1 MDDDGAVTRPLAPAL
16 DDLRSLVGDG
26 AGLVRAVATGHRRGM
41 AAPTAERVEIRQVC
55 LRSGPHL
62 QAVSR
67 TGPRVETVN
76 AALGPAAATLVA
88 GLLGEPFTTWH
99 VETATGTV
107 ELRVTKRGE
116 AQVHRTRAAG
126 QVGAAGPVGAVGGTG
141 GRLVDTAVPAAHDRV
156 KRHLVPPEDPLF
168 TVLGAGADKRRQV
181 DAFVRLLAPSATALL
196 DRSDQDRLLPDEGH
210 PPVLRVADL
219 GCGNAY
225 LTFAAHRWLS
235 GQAAEQGRAVHT
247 VGVDVRADVV
257 ERSRRLAGEAGLSG
271 LEFTVGTIADA
282 DPFGDAAPDV
292 VVALHACDTASDE
305 ALARAVRWT
314 APLVLV
320 APCCHHDVQ
329 RQLQQGGA
337 VLPFPALTRHAI
349 LRERFADVLTD
360 ALRALLLRL
369 LGYRVDVVEFIDSRH
384 TPRNTM
390 IRAVR
395 TGAPPTGELM
405 TEYRELTEA
414 FRVRPVLAR
423 MLDTELARVLD
434 PESAPT

>member
-1 MDDDGAVTRPLAPAL
+1 VDDDGAVTRPLAPAL

-41 AAPTAERVEIRQVC
+41 AAPTAERVEIHQVC

-257 ERSRRLAGEAGLSG
+257 ERSRRLAGEPACPGWSSRSG
-271 LEFTVGTIADA
+271 PSPTPTRSE
-282 DPFGDAAPDV
+282 
-292 VVALHACDTASDE
+292 
-305 ALARAVRWT
+305 
-314 APLVLV
+314 
-320 APCCHHDVQ
+320 
-329 RQLQQGGA
+329 
-337 VLPFPALTRHAI
+337 TRHRMSSSRCTPATRPATKPWPVPCGGRPRWSWW
-349 LRERFADVLTD
+349 LPAVTTTSN
-360 ALRALLLRL
+360 ANCSRA
-369 LGYRVDVVEFIDSRH
+369 EQCS
-384 TPRNTM
+384 P
-390 IRAVR
+390 
-395 TGAPPTGELM
+395 
-405 TEYRELTEA
+405 
-414 FRVRPVLAR
+414 FRR
-423 MLDTELARVLD
+423 
-434 PESAPT
+434 